1 MGAHLKKHDPPRHA
15 RRGLD
20 GECAGKTLE
29 YGYLLDPK
37 SSSRG
42 GVAIAASTLWEL
54 AQLVT
59 SGKFTIAGAV
69 DAFLEGMATRVVVIP
84 INPRVAM
91 LGTRFSAPYPRD
103 QADRLLGAKAVA
115 EGIALVTKDR
125 DIRNYGQVK
134 TIW

>member
-1 MGAHLKKHDPPRHA
+1 MILLETHVVVWMASAPEKLWNTATYSLRKAA
-15 RRGLD
+15 RG
-20 GECAGKTLE
+20 
-29 YGYLLDPK
+29 
-37 SSSRG
+37 G
-42 GVAIAASTLWEL
+42 GVAIAASTLSEL

-69 DAFLEGMATRVVVIP
+69 DAFLEGTATRVVVIP
-84 INPRVAM
+84 INPKVAM

-103 QADRLLGAKAVA
+103 QADRLIGAKAVA

-125 DIRNYGQVK
+125 DIRTYGQVK